1 MAKYFDQQ
9 AAADKEARRLIRIAY
24 KNGST
29 VPYSLGRLLEL
40 GISLTVIRAV
50 HRPTTPTQEHNNG

>member
-9 AAADKEARRLIRIAY
+9 AAADKEARRQVRVAY
-24 KNGST
+24 KCGNT

-40 GISLTVIRAV
+40 GISLTVIKAV
-50 HRPTTPTQEHNNG
+50 HRPTIKTQEPTNG